1 MKQPE
6 TFECC
11 YKGFLLVNE
20 CIGKVTVDKLIGF
33 DWNYRQ
39 EQFENSAAGRAARAQ
54 QQAMAKQ
61 SANANKG
68 EPVLKVGLVF
78 KMPLMFLA
86 TTNKK
91 PL

>member
-20 CIGKVTVDKLIGF
+20 CTGKVIEDKLISF

-39 EQFENSAAGRAARAQ
+39 EQFENSAAGRAAPTQ
-54 QQAMAKQ
+54 QQAMAKKY
-61 SANANKG
+61 ANTNKG
-68 EPVLKVGLVF
+68 DHFNVQCCS
-78 KMPLMFLA
+78 MS
-86 TTNKK
+86 
-91 PL
+91 